1 MVCHL
6 NLNKNTKTG
15 TPGTQCSLVAFFRH
29 LSKHLVTC
37 KHASMESQ
45 AARLFPLGL
54 RKSGKLRNVL
64 RAAGSVKRQSASD
77 KAFLCSMLPWH
88 AGFGLLFGIGPF
100 MSTSS

>member
-6 NLNKNTKTG
+6 NLNQNTKT
-15 TPGTQCSLVAFFRH
+15 GTQCSLVAFFRH

-64 RAAGSVKRQSASD
+64 RAAGSVKRQSAE
-77 KAFLCSMLPWH
+77 
-88 AGFGLLFGIGPF
+88 
-100 MSTSS
+100 